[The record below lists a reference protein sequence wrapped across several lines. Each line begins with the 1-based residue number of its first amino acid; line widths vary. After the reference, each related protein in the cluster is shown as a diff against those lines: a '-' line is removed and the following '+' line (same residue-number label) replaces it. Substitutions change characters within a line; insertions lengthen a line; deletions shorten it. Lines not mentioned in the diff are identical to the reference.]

1 MLGAAGV
8 QKVRG
13 EGIAAGRVPQIM
25 QMEAVECGAA
35 CLNMVCAYY
44 GKWLPLEEVR
54 RICGVGRD
62 GAKASNI
69 ARAAQ
74 KLGFEV
80 HAYRFEPERLREKA
94 TFPCIVHWNAYHF
107 VVLRGFR
114 ADKALINDPA
124 KGAYTC
130 SWDDFD
136 ASFTGVCICLQPSD
150 AFEPEGSKPSLV
162 RYAAKNLKG
171 AQEALAFVAFT
182 TLIAAAVGL
191 LNPALSQMFINRLL
205 VQQNNQLAAP
215 FFAVLAGICMVQVIA
230 AALSDVYLRKVQGK
244 LNVTAASGFLWKALH
259 LPLDFY
265 AQRSTNDVSGR
276 LFTAAGISQNLV
288 ILLGPLTVTAGMLA
302 VYLVIMVCY
311 SPLLAVVGFAATG
324 VNIAAS
330 ALVARKRTEISR
342 VQARDAANLNAA
354 TFAGI
359 KTVETIKA
367 TGADNGFFRQ
377 WASYQAQANAQQ
389 VHGQNISALL
399 DIVPQ
404 AASSIANAVVL
415 VLGLLLVME
424 GQFSVGMVLAF
435 QGYLAQFAASAQQMI
450 DSLQAFTEMRVD
462 MERVEDV
469 MQAQDDPCFRA
480 TQGGASLEQPR
491 GRLELSSVM
500 FGYNALE
507 KPLIRDV
514 SLSIEPGCSVAIVG
528 ASGSGKSTVA
538 SLIAGLCQPWSG
550 QITLDDQPLA
560 SIPHTAFVSAVSMV
574 SQDAHLVAGSVAD
587 NIRLWDA
594 SISDEQVQ
602 AAARIAAIHDDIVRM
617 EGGYRYQLAERG
629 RNLSGGQ
636 RQRIEIARAL
646 AKSPRVL
653 ILDEATSAL
662 DAQTESLV
670 MSNIRKQG
678 ITLII
683 VAHRLST
690 VRACDQIVVL
700 DHGGAI
706 ERGTHDQLMAA
717 DGAYANLVRQG

>member
-1 MLGAAGV
+1 MLGAVGAN
-8 QKVRG
+8 KVRG

-35 CLNMVCAYY
+35 CLSMVCAYY
-44 GKWLPLEEVR
+44 DKWLSLEEVR
-54 RICGVGRD
+54 RVCGVGRD

-80 HAYRFEPERLREKA
+80 HAYRFEPERLRKKA

-114 ADKALINDPA
+114 GGGALINDPA

-130 SWDDFD
+130 SLDEFN
-136 ASFTGVCICLQPSD
+136 ASFTGICICLQPSET
-150 AFEPEGSKPSLV
+150 FEPEGSKPSLV
-162 RYAAKNLKG
+162 RYAAENLKG
-171 AQEALAFVAFT
+171 AQEALAFVALT
-182 TLIAAAVGL
+182 TLITSAVSL
-191 LNPALSQMFINRLL
+191 LNPALAQMFINRLL
-205 VQQNNQLAAP
+205 MQQNSQLAAP

-230 AALSDVYLRKVQGK
+230 SALSDVYLRKVQGK
-244 LNVTAASGFLWKALH
+244 LNVEAASGFLWKALH

-265 AQRSTNDVSGR
+265 AQRSTSDVSGR
-276 LFTAAGISQNLV
+276 LFTTAGISQNLV
-288 ILLGPLTVTAGMLA
+288 TLLGPLAVNAGMIA

-311 SPLLAVVGFAATG
+311 SPMLAAVGFAATG
-324 VNIAAS
+324 VNIVGS

-342 VQARDAANLNAA
+342 VQARDAANLSAA

-367 TGADNGFFRQ
+367 TGAENGFFRQ

-389 VHGQNISALL
+389 VRGQNISALL

-404 AASSIANAVVL
+404 AASSIANALVL

-435 QGYLAQFAASAQQMI
+435 QGYLAQFAAPAQQMI

-462 MERVEDV
+462 MERVQDV

-480 TQGGASLEQPR
+480 TQGGACLEQPR
-491 GRLELSSVM
+491 GRLELSSVT
-500 FGYNALE
+500 FGYNTQE
-507 KPLIRDV
+507 KPLIRDFNLLV
-514 SLSIEPGCSVAIVG
+514 EPRCSVAIVG

-550 QITLDDQPLA
+550 QITLDEQSIA
-560 SIPHTAFVSAVSMV
+560 SIPRAMFIGAVSMV
-574 SQDAHLVAGSVAD
+574 SQDAHLVAGSIAD
-587 NIRLWDA
+587 NIRLWDE

-602 AAARIAAIHDDIVRM
+602 TAARAAAIHDDIMRM
-617 EGGYRYQLAERG
+617 EGGYQYQLAERG

-700 DHGGAI
+700 DHGSAI

-717 DGAYANLVRQG
+717 DGAYASLVRQG